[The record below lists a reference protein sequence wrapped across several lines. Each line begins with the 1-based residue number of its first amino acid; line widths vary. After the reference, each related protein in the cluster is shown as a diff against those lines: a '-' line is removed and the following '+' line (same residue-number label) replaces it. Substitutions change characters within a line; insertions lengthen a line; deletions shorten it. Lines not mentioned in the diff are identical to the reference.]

1 MFIPANFQSA
11 DNLKC
16 PNAKIVYTIPKK
28 KQDKTHGQICA
39 ETHNQL
45 KNH

>member
-1 MFIPANFQSA
+1 MFIAANFQSA

-16 PNAKIVYTIPKK
+16 PNAEVVYTNPK
-28 KQDKTHGQICA
+28 KQDKTHGQICV